1 MVGQKHTSKTMTHE
15 DCVRYW
21 FTNYHSLKTG
31 AWRLTTNQHWAYIYK
46 AENIEL
52 ANTLNMRQREKE
64 IQEWLLVFGLN
75 IGMYGHPIYWKGELW
90 ERKKFKEWN
99 QLEKNRSWA
108 PYVAVY
114 LIFFKDLF
122 YYEIKSSPRKEHK
135 TQMYSLTNSNK
146 TNTCTHTT
154 WVPNFLKSSLMA

>member
-1 MVGQKHTSKTMTHE
+1 MVGQKRTSKTMTHE

-99 QLEKNRSWA
+99 QLEK
-108 PYVAVY
+108 
-114 LIFFKDLF
+114 K
-122 YYEIKSSPRKEHK
+122 KSEAELHMLQCIS
-135 TQMYSLTNSNK
+135 Y
-146 TNTCTHTT
+146 
-154 WVPNFLKSSLMA
+154 FLKTYFTMK